1 MVPVSL
7 PDALVNALVE
17 ERAGE
22 RPECVAELLRMFR
35 NGVRIERLLVPP
47 DFENGEVIVAVR
59 LHGDDKAGIAGLLP
73 RAERELLQGG
83 LRGISLRG
91 NRIRVRDDV
100 DRTGSADG
108 GRWQTDRAEE
118 P

>member
-35 NGVRIERLLVPP
+35 NGVCIKRLLVPP
-47 DFENGEVIVAVR
+47 DFENGEMIVAVR

-73 RAERELLQGG
+73 GAQCELLQGG
-83 LRGISLRG
+83 LRRIALRG
-91 NRIRVRDDV
+91 NRIRMRDNV
-100 DRTGSADG
+100 DGTRSADG
-108 GRWQTDRAEE
+108 G
-118 P
+118 